1 MLALEKERGNGAQ
14 RNTTASHVAEL
25 IIERMAR
32 PSSRSWLFWPIVA
45 VALVALVFVLYPV
58 RAVLEGA
65 GTIEP
70 EFEDLVLI
78 TTDFSG
84 AVTRMRVTLHQ
95 DVEKGAPLFEY
106 LPHGQWAVHARGTMS
121 KPSGSPPEPPPAPPE
136 WYRVGNERK
145 AARAEA
151 MRHWVK
157 RLSAGRTPRPLT
169 WESLLQQRLNARVN
183 REDEI
188 AMEEARAAENVRLGY
203 GDSNLINVF
212 DRSIGMY
219 RATEYRATE
228 DGTPFASAVGGTV
241 YSLWVRQ
248 STQFSPA
255 YALGEI
261 WRPETPLEVFG
272 LVPVPPPSL
281 RDLPGWRASLA
292 APGEA
297 TPTALAVSAIE
308 FGRIP
313 IDAGDAHYLSELTDH
328 ARERLRPLEAH
339 PDAGSRATGRVSPD
353 HVDVALAPPPV
364 ALARRRLARARW

>member
-1 MLALEKERGNGAQ
+1 
-14 RNTTASHVAEL
+14 
-25 IIERMAR
+25 
-32 PSSRSWLFWPIVA
+32 
-45 VALVALVFVLYPV
+45 
-58 RAVLEGA
+58 
-65 GTIEP
+65 
-70 EFEDLVLI
+70 
-78 TTDFSG
+78 
-84 AVTRMRVTLHQ
+84 
-95 DVEKGAPLFEY
+95 
-106 LPHGQWAVHARGTMS
+106 
-121 KPSGSPPEPPPAPPE
+121 
-136 WYRVGNERK
+136 
-145 AARAEA
+145 
-151 MRHWVK
+151 
-157 RLSAGRTPRPLT
+157 
-169 WESLLQQRLNARVN
+169 
-183 REDEI
+183 
-188 AMEEARAAENVRLGY
+188 MEEARAAENVRLGY

-313 IDAGDAHYLSELTDH
+313 IDAGDARIIFPSLPITRESVFVRLKLTQTPG
-328 ARERLRPLEAH
+328 RERLGASLRITLTSPLRP
-339 PDAGSRATGRVSPD
+339 
-353 HVDVALAPPPV
+353 
-364 ALARRRLARARW
+364 RLLLWLGGA

>member
-1 MLALEKERGNGAQ
+1 
-14 RNTTASHVAEL
+14 
-25 IIERMAR
+25 
-32 PSSRSWLFWPIVA
+32 
-45 VALVALVFVLYPV
+45 
-58 RAVLEGA
+58 
-65 GTIEP
+65 
-70 EFEDLVLI
+70 
-78 TTDFSG
+78 
-84 AVTRMRVTLHQ
+84 
-95 DVEKGAPLFEY
+95 
-106 LPHGQWAVHARGTMS
+106 
-121 KPSGSPPEPPPAPPE
+121 
-136 WYRVGNERK
+136 RVGNERK

-188 AMEEARAAENVRLGY
+188 AMEEARGAENVRLGY

-212 DRSIGMY
+212 DRGIGM
-219 RATEYRATE
+219 YRATE
-228 DGTPFASAVGGTV
+228 DGTPFASAVAGTV

-281 RDLPGWRASLA
+281 RDLPGWRQPRGAGRSH
-292 APGEA
+292 PDRTGGERDRVR
-297 TPTALAVSAIE
+297 THPDPRGRRAL
-308 FGRIP
+308 
-313 IDAGDAHYLSELTDH
+313 YLSELTDH
-328 ARERLRPLEAH
+328 ARERLRPPEAH
-339 PDAGSRATGRVSPD
+339 PGAGSRATGRVAPD